1 MRTRAY
7 GRHLCLW
14 EMAARSGSGFA
25 SHRAATRC
33 GGMCKAG
40 IEHGCDAANQEFRAV
55 ADRKPIVG
63 HRHGA
68 VAMRLSIRPTL
79 FCYRQVF
86 RYAQIGRKFI

>member
-1 MRTRAY
+1 
-7 GRHLCLW
+7 
-14 EMAARSGSGFA
+14 
-25 SHRAATRC
+25 
-33 GGMCKAG
+33 MCKVG

-79 FCYRQVF
+79 FGARRLRHRRQHPPI
-86 RYAQIGRKFI
+86 AGGASIDLSAIGPLTHGRKPGRES

>member
-1 MRTRAY
+1 MRK
-7 GRHLCLW
+7 
-14 EMAARSGSGFA
+14 M
-25 SHRAATRC
+25 
-33 GGMCKAG
+33 G

-79 FCYRQVF
+79 FGRGGYAIVGNIRRLPAALPSIYRQLA
-86 RYAQIGRKFI
+86 R